1 MQKISPKKLF
11 RILYGKKVS
20 EIDDDSGSGVVL
32 VKCEDGSEFSASS
45 AAVVTV
51 SLGCL
56 KEGHE
61 KMFKTPLP
69 V

>member
-1 MQKISPKKLF
+1 M
-11 RILYGKKVS
+11 S

-56 KEGHE
+56 KEGYE
-61 KMFKTPLP
+61 KMFRTPLP

>member
-1 MQKISPKKLF
+1 M
-11 RILYGKKVS
+11 S
-20 EIDDDSGSGVVL
+20 EIEDDSSSGVVL
-32 VKCEDGSEFSASS
+32 VKCEDGSEYSASS

-56 KEGHE
+56 KGGHE

-69 V
+69 VRK